1 MNLVTGA
8 TGFVGSHIVSQLLAR
23 GEKVRVLVRSSS
35 STKNLLGME
44 VETVRGDLTDRA
56 SLKAAMAGCRR
67 VYHVAADY
75 RLWAP
80 DPSTLYLN
88 NVVGTRN
95 VLEIAHEAKVERM
108 VYTSTVGALGHA
120 RNGHGHGAPAP
131 QHFLGSG
138 DGAASV
144 SANEETPVTL
154 EQMIGHYKRSKF
166 LAEAEVMAAA
176 RAGLQVVIVN
186 PSTPVGSRDV
196 KPTPTGRM
204 IVDFLNGRM
213 PAYVETGLNLIDV
226 EDVASGHLLAMERGQ
241 VGQRY
246 ILGHRNLSLKEI
258 LAILAKVS
266 GRPAPTLRLPHV
278 VALGVAVVST
288 LAAQVTRRPPAVSWE
303 SVRMSKKKMFFDSSK
318 AIRDL
323 GLPQGSIEEAL
334 SKAVHWFRK
343 NGYVGDRSW

>member
-8 TGFVGSHIVSQLLAR
+8 TGFIGSHVVSHLLAC
-23 GEKVRVLVRSSS
+23 GEKVRALVRPASPA
-35 STKNLLGME
+35 KNLQGME
-44 VETVRGDLTDRA
+44 VETALGDLTDPG

-80 DPSTLYLN
+80 DPSALYLN

-95 VLEIAHEAKVERM
+95 VLEAAREANVERM

-120 RNGHGHGAPAP
+120 CNGRG
-131 QHFLGSG
+131 G
-138 DGAASV
+138 D
-144 SANEETPVTL
+144 ERTPVSL
-154 EQMIGHYKRSKF
+154 HDMIGHYKRSKF
-166 LAEAEVMAAA
+166 LAEAEVAAAA
-176 RAGLQVVIVN
+176 RAGLPVVIVN

-226 EDVASGHLLAMERGQ
+226 EDVAAGHRLAMEKGQ

-246 ILGHRNLSLKEI
+246 ILGHRNLSLKQI
-258 LAILAKVS
+258 LEILAKVS
-266 GRPAPTLRLPHV
+266 GRPAPKVRLPHA
-278 VALGVAVVST
+278 VALGVAAVST
-288 LAAQVTRRPPAVSWE
+288 LGSLVTRRPPLVSWE
-303 SVRMSKKKMFFDSSK
+303 SVRMSKRKMFFDSSK
-318 AIRDL
+318 AVREL
-323 GLPQGSIEEAL
+323 GLPQGSVEEAL
-334 SKAVHWFRK
+334 SKAAHWFRK
-343 NGYVGDRSW
+343 NGYVRNYS

>member
-8 TGFVGSHIVSQLLAR
+8 TGFVGSHVVSQLLAR
-23 GEKVRVLVRSSS
+23 GEKVRVLVRPASPA
-35 STKNLLGME
+35 KNLEGME
-44 VETVRGDLTDRA
+44 VERSQGDLTDRA

-80 DPSTLYLN
+80 DTSVLYLN

-95 VLEIAHEAKVERM
+95 VLETAREAKVERIL
-108 VYTSTVGALGHA
+108 YTSTVGALGLSQ
-120 RNGHGHGAPAP
+120 NGHGA
-131 QHFLGSG
+131 
-138 DGAASV
+138 D
-144 SANEETPVTL
+144 EETPVTL
-154 EQMIGHYKRSKF
+154 QQMIGHYKRSKF

-176 RAGLQVVIVN
+176 RAGLPVVVVN

-196 KPTPTGRM
+196 KPTPTGQM

-226 EDVASGHLLAMERGQ
+226 EDVAAGHLLAMEKGKA
-241 VGQRY
+241 GERY

-258 LAILAKVS
+258 LEILAKIS
-266 GRPAPTLRLPHV
+266 GRPAPTVRLPHS
-278 VALGVAVVST
+278 VAMGVAAVST
-288 LAAQVTRRPPAVSWE
+288 LAAQVTRRPPLVSWE

-318 AIRDL
+318 AVREL

-343 NGYVGDRSW
+343 NGYVSNRSW